1 MNENASENLQIRGRL
16 STADY
21 ALIALF
27 AAVMAVCS
35 WISIPATVPFTMQTF
50 GVFLTVGLLGG
61 KRGTLAI
68 LVYLLL
74 GSVGA
79 PVFSG
84 FTGGIGHVLGPTG
97 GYMVGF
103 LAIGILYILF
113 EKLSAG
119 ERFRGKTGSCS
130 RRTARRTLWEA
141 ITLILGLFICYAIG
155 TAWFLFIYTGQN
167 GAVSLGTV
175 LGWCVFPFIIPD
187 LVKLALALAVGRRI
201 RRSGLFL

>member
-74 GSVGA
+74 GSIGA

-84 FTGGIGHVLGPTG
+84 FTGGIGHILGPTG

-103 LAIGILYILF
+103 ILTALLMWLAEHLF
-113 EKLSAG
+113 
-119 ERFRGKTGSCS
+119 GKSVPS
-130 RRTARRTLWEA
+130 LAVSMV
-141 ITLILGLFICYAIG
+141 LGLIVCYAFG
-155 TAWFLFIYTGQN
+155 TAWFMNVYTKSTGDI
-167 GAVSLGTV
+167 GLMTA
-175 LGWCVFPFIIPD
+175 LGWCVFPYIIPD
-187 LVKLALALAVGRRI
+187 VIKIVLALLLTKRLRPFVDRKSI
-201 RRSGLFL
+201 